1 MVINGCTGNDG
12 TCMNLLLTLPE
23 SQYLTTIV
31 PILLARYIF
40 TSYDIYYNFISF
52 YTNQSHGMM
61 QVEEKKYDYG
71 QIRELNFNPP
81 FPIPTQ
87 KQIEKNLYA

>member
-31 PILLARYIF
+31 PILLARYTF

-52 YTNQSHGMM
+52 YTN
-61 QVEEKKYDYG
+61 
-71 QIRELNFNPP
+71 
-81 FPIPTQ
+81 
-87 KQIEKNLYA
+87 